1 MTDSILSIPS
11 NTFEY
16 NISDNFLNE
25 NINTYN
31 STNLTTK
38 NFNNVYELSNIAVSI
53 NVTES
58 AENAGHYILKFK
70 AEDIVF
76 KSKLTVNSDESSN
89 NVYLEKML
97 PEDADISDPQ
107 PTVESVRDSVPDDL
121 KLTYI
126 QSVAPKE
133 PEFQFYTDRN
143 YSKLYIKVFSN
154 RGSGVSDGWLSFN
167 NDNKFIVIDNFTND
181 DLTSMN
187 LYQYFNFILPS
198 FIAYQLDDL
207 YNGLPLTTELN
218 STQFYYTNDALAN
231 GPKNINLGGIKLI
244 IQGYDLYSSNN
255 NSINT
260 PTENN
265 DKYELLFSGTEGDYT
280 RFCLEFVDTATDNYI
295 YFTDGSYDTS
305 KKSVICK
312 LFKDILHNGIYA
324 YILLSDSGI
333 NTDSELLKNKVWL
346 GIGDDGKL
354 QLVENINSSINLLN
368 YFTNTAVTTTTEG
381 FTNSTRKSNFMNN
394 EGYKIINTPNSSSNE
409 PSQVAASTPE
419 SCAAYCYGNGT
430 TTNIG
435 AYFNGNT
442 DSTNDTGINCKC
454 YSKVNMTE
462 TGNALEETILF
473 GTMAMN
479 HRNSSNVTR
488 TLTVDSATQCL
499 SSCLVDDTGVDS
511 NENKAYTFD
520 GNTNT
525 DNCTCH
531 VSTEITYNDADGK
544 VTGPTQTYVE
554 QSDYIPL
561 VKYFETS
568 ALFNYF
574 KTPGMRTLLII
585 FKIISVSV
593 ALILYSYYSHY
604 DMPVFQFIKVILI
617 AIFSELYLIYGFVK
631 LVLTSYKK
639 GVHEV

>member
-1 MTDSILSIPS
+1 MTYNSSPS

-16 NISDNFLNE
+16 KISDDFLNE
-25 NINTYN
+25 NITTYS

-38 NFNNVYELSNIAVSI
+38 NFNNVYELANIAVSI

-58 AENAGHYILKFK
+58 EENAGNFIFKFK

-76 KSKLTVNSDESSN
+76 KSKLAVKDDD
-89 NVYLEKML
+89 VYLEKML

-107 PTVESVRDSVPDDL
+107 PTVESVRDNVPDDL

-143 YSKLYIKVFSN
+143 YSKLYIKVISN
-154 RGSGVSDGWLSFN
+154 RGSGVSDGWLSL
-167 NDNKFIVIDNFTND
+167 NDNNKFIIIDTFTND
-181 DLTSMN
+181 DLTTMN
-187 LYQYFNFILPS
+187 LYQYFSFILPS
-198 FIAYQLDDL
+198 FVAYKLDDA
-207 YNGLPLTTELN
+207 YNGLPLTTDLN
-218 STQFYYTNDALAN
+218 STQFYYTTDALVTA
-231 GPKNINLGGIKLI
+231 KNINLGGINLI
-244 IQGYDLYSSNN
+244 IQGYDLYSSTN

-260 PTENN
+260 PAENN
-265 DKYELLFSGTEGDYT
+265 DKYELFFLGIEGNYT
-280 RFCLEFVDTATDNYI
+280 QFCLELVETATDNYI
-295 YFTDGSYDTS
+295 YFTDGSYNTS
-305 KKSVICK
+305 KSSVICK
-312 LFKDILHNGIYA
+312 LFRDVFNNGIYI
-324 YILLSDSGI
+324 YVLLSDSGI

-354 QLVENINSSINLLN
+354 QLVENINSSINLTN
-368 YFTNTAVTTTTEG
+368 YFSNTTVTTTAEGSITEG

-394 EGYKIINTPNSSSNE
+394 EGYKIINTPNTRSDE
-409 PSQVAASTPE
+409 PSQVAAPTPE

-435 AYFNGNT
+435 AYFNGIP
-442 DSTNDTGINCKC
+442 DSTNDTDINCKC
-454 YSKVNMTE
+454 YSKVIMTE
-462 TGNALEETILF
+462 TGDTSDETMLF
-473 GTMAMN
+473 GTMTMN
-479 HRNSSNVTR
+479 HKNNSNVTR
-488 TLTVDSATQCL
+488 TLTAYSPQQCSL
-499 SSCLVDDTGVDS
+499 SCLVDNSGVYTS
-511 NENKAYTFD
+511 ENEGFTFD
-520 GNTNT
+520 GNKNT

-531 VSTEITYNDADGK
+531 VSNEITYTDAVGK

-554 QSDYIPL
+554 QDDYIPL

-617 AIFSELYLIYGFVK
+617 AIFSEIYLIYGFVK

-639 GVHEV
+639 GIHET